1 MSRGSRD
8 LHELFGYP
16 PLDPSSAAHAGR
28 RGFLCPFIGGP
39 CTKNNDEQSE
49 ASDPLLRGPLGV
61 CAVFNPGF
69 ESLFHTTMICPCRF
83 YADNYAALRRIAR
96 QLHGDTELP
105 VMLYDEWSPERPD
118 AVVLIGGGQGGEISS
133 IAGSIDWIA
142 AEVVAGYL
150 RAYSAIEVQA
160 IDITGN
166 YRAARRAYLLGSG
179 TIPASGH
186 GLNWENVN
194 KRIIPQLIRKGMMM
208 AGLEADGALGI
219 GFLVDA
225 NVLDRLER
233 RIGSP
238 LEQESVQNL
247 VVNSYHLGQIDAQ
260 TRHHTLEPHKIIRC
274 SVDQL
279 ADKFRSVDDGVVSL
293 KPVIAD
299 MLNLAQE
306 DQLF

>member
-1 MSRGSRD
+1 MSKSSRD

-16 PLDPSSAAHAGR
+16 PSDSSSVAEAAR

-61 CAVFNPGF
+61 CAVFNPGS
-69 ESLFHTTMICPCRF
+69 ESLYHTTVICPCRF
-83 YADNYAALRRIAR
+83 YADNYVALRSIAR
-96 QLHGDTELP
+96 QLHGDTDLP
-105 VMLYDEWSPERPD
+105 VMLYEEWSPERSD
-118 AVVLIGGGQGGEISS
+118 AVVLIGDGQGGEISS

-142 AEVVAGYL
+142 AEVVTGYL

-166 YRAARRAYLLGSG
+166 YRAARRAYLSGAG
-179 TIPASGH
+179 TIPPSGH

-208 AGLEADGALGI
+208 SDLEADGALGI

-238 LEQESVQNL
+238 LEQETIQNL
-247 VVNSYHLGQIDAQ
+247 VVNSYHLGQLDTQ
-260 TRHHTLEPHKIIRC
+260 TRRYRLEPHKTVRC

-293 KPVIAD
+293 KPAIAD
-299 MLNLAQE
+299 ILNLAAE